1 MIKINK
7 VFSYSDIGQRSNN
20 EDTYS
25 YSESNFFLVCD
36 GVGGAEKG
44 EVASSIVAN
53 EFSSAFTNNSN
64 SKPEYVL
71 RSAEKKMSEHLQDN
85 PDSIGMA
92 TTLTFSQLTESGIL
106 VGWVGDSRVYQFR
119 KGKIQFQTTDHS
131 WVNDALRVGIITKEE
146 AINHPKSNII
156 TRAIQGEYK
165 PVDIDL
171 ELITD
176 LRNGDFIF
184 HCSDGVL
191 ESWSNEELESLFSSV
206 SDGGEILHIIE
217 NKCTEFSKDNNT
229 AILYQIYSDVNYV
242 DDSTLKNEEIVDGI
256 PIDSNDVKEF
266 LNSEVELHQTYT
278 VGNIKSKFK
287 FNKWLFFS
295 AFVIIISSIYF
306 SLSTSNDKSSQ
317 VKVDK
322 EVRGQARINKHP
334 IKKKLN
340 VRFIKDEPKNL
351 KNEVKDSMKRVET
364 DSSKIIDDNIQKTS
378 DLSKEQNQII
388 VKTAAKKIFKSRVQD

>member
-176 LRNGDFIF
+176 LRNGDLIF

-217 NKCTEFSKDNNT
+217 KKCTEFSKDNNT

-242 DDSTLKNEEIVDGI
+242 DDSTLNNEEIVDGI

-266 LNSEVELHQTYT
+266 LNSEVELHQNYT

-306 SLSTSNDKSSQ
+306 SLSTHNDKSAQ

-322 EVRGQARINKHP
+322 EVRGQVRINKHP

-388 VKTAAKKIFKSRVQD
+388 VKTAAKKIFKSRVQY